1 YDSDANNT
9 NDASCTTDDPAT
21 AAVGDPTAITVAA
34 QSVVEVPT
42 LSEIGLA
49 LLCLALSGA
58 ALLFLRRRRTA

>member
-1 YDSDANNT
+1 
-9 NDASCTTDDPAT
+9 
-21 AAVGDPTAITVAA
+21 VGDPTAITVAA